1 MQTTTKDS
9 VVKNIGVNSK
19 VSDKV
24 GKKSEAI
31 ADDFR
36 NLITETEGLL
46 KATAQLGGAEL
57 TLARAKLNE
66 RLVQARQNLTEMG
79 ETISE
84 RASKTSEAANNYVHE
99 KPWQVIGAGAALGF
113 IAGILLNRR

>member
-1 MQTTTKDS
+1 MQTTTTKDS

-19 VSDKV
+19 MSNKV
-24 GKKSEAI
+24 DKKSEAI

-46 KATAQLGGAEL
+46 KATAELGGAEL

-66 RLVQARQNLTEMG
+66 RLVQARHN
-79 ETISE
+79 
-84 RASKTSEAANNYVHE
+84 
-99 KPWQVIGAGAALGF
+99 
-113 IAGILLNRR
+113 